1 MKKRFATLIMTM
13 LKIGCIG
20 FGGGS
25 ALIPVLHKEAV
36 QDKKLVTEEELD
48 SDIVAASI
56 TPGALPVEIAAG
68 IGKRTCDIPGMFA
81 SASAMALPGACLTTL
96 FLIFSTL
103 VGQKLTT
110 QICYA
115 SVGITAYIIVILAQY
130 VWTTLKKAQNK
141 HGGMI
146 QAAIVI
152 LLVWMFNGEDNFF
165 KLCGITDTPIFGVS
179 TVGIFVV
186 AFFVIIC
193 TGGNFKSW
201 WTIVAALLGLMFLL
215 TIGDSHIINSPT
227 FAKGLVLVMTALV
240 LVRLCMNFRT
250 KEHVQGK
257 EIKEILLEIGLWV
270 GFLVVLS
277 LPIWLLE
284 PKSVLFT
291 GQGLLSA
298 IMSFGGGD
306 AYLSVA
312 QGLFVDSGMITS
324 EEFYGGVVTMA
335 NILPGSILCKVLS
348 GIGYLWGVNKT
359 GTIIGGLA
367 AALAGFAAAT
377 AASCAV
383 FGVARI
389 LYDKWKKMEM
399 IQAMNHLI
407 RPIVSGLLISVGV
420 SLYTT
425 NCIVEDNAGWGWGS
439 IAVLMLVIVEAIL
452 IMQRKKVHTIWQV
465 LAAIGIS
472 MLACNFFNVIF

>member
-1 MKKRFATLIMTM
+1 MKKRFATLILTM

-25 ALIPVLHKEAV
+25 ALIPVLQKEAV
-36 QDKKLVTEEELD
+36 QDKKFVTEEELD

-68 IGKRTCDIPGMFA
+68 IGKRTYGTSGMFA
-81 SASAMALPGACLTTL
+81 SAAAMAFPGAFLTTL
-96 FLIFSTL
+96 FLIFSAM
-103 VGQKLTT
+103 VGEKLTT
-110 QICYA
+110 QISFA
-115 SVGITAYIIVILAQY
+115 SVGITAYIIVILGQY
-130 VWTTLKKAQNK
+130 IWATLKKAQNK
-141 HGGMI
+141 RGGMI
-146 QAAIVI
+146 PAAIVM

-179 TVGIFVV
+179 TIEIFVV

-201 WTIVAALLGLMFLL
+201 WTVISAVLSMLFLL
-215 TIGDSHIINSPT
+215 TIGDSHIINSPI
-227 FAKGLVLVMTALV
+227 FARVLVLVMTGVV
-240 LVRLCMNFRT
+240 LVRLCMNFHT
-250 KEHVQGK
+250 KEHVQGR
-257 EIKEILLEIGLWV
+257 EIREIALEVLLWI
-270 GFLVVLS
+270 GFLIILS
-277 LPIWLLE
+277 LPIWIME
-284 PKSVLFT
+284 PDSVLFT
-291 GQGLLSA
+291 GEGLLSA

-324 EEFYGGVVTMA
+324 DEFYAGVVPMA

-348 GIGYLWGVNKT
+348 GIGYLWGANRT
-359 GTIIGGLA
+359 GTLWGGIA

-383 FGVARI
+383 FGIARI

-420 SLYTT
+420 SLYGT
-425 NCIVEDNAGWGWGS
+425 NCVLEDNAGWGWGS
-439 IAVLMLVIVEAIL
+439 IAILMLVIIDVIL
-452 IMQRKKVHTIWQV
+452 VMQRKKVHTVWQV
-465 LAAIGIS
+465 LTSIAIS
-472 MLACNFFNVIF
+472 LLACNLFNMIY